1 MVRSPAHTHTPT
13 QISGEFRALKQK
25 FRDVISDITSKMGS
39 GMCVFL
45 EAEVVTMAQW
55 DEVRE
60 GGGEG

>member
-1 MVRSPAHTHTPT
+1 M
-13 QISGEFRALKQK
+13 
-25 FRDVISDITSKMGS
+25 ISDITSKMGS

-60 GGGEG
+60 GGGRGEGRGCFTIKATCL